1 MQEQSKTGRTI
12 VVITLLIIATLL
24 AAIVVSYMHQQV
36 ISDRDDLET
45 WSNTGKQY
53 PVNIRKPLK
62 MPMVDSGKVDH
73 LGKPVMIRCNNCHD
87 TQKTNML
94 TEDASQLKNFHQK
107 ISFRHKSLKCVSC
120 HNPDN
125 HETLRLADGSSVSFS
140 NVMQL
145 CAQCHGPQYR
155 DYRNGSH
162 GGMNGYWDLSRG
174 PRTRNNCIDCHDP
187 HHPAYPKVM
196 PVFPPKTRAGTTG
209 SNATTP
215 HGKDHAT
222 PAHH

>member
-1 MQEQSKTGRTI
+1 MQEISKSGRII
-12 VVITLLIIATLL
+12 VAITLLIVAALL
-24 AAIVVSYMHQQV
+24 AATVVSFMQKQV

-45 WSNTGKQY
+45 WTPNGKQH
-53 PVNIRKPLK
+53 PVHIRKPE
-62 MPMVDSGKVDH
+62 MPSVDSGKLDRH
-73 LGKPVMIRCNNCHD
+73 GNPVMVRCNNCHD

-94 TEDASQLKNFHQK
+94 TESASQLKGFHQK
-107 ISFRHKSLKCVSC
+107 LSFRHKSLKCVSC
-120 HNPDN
+120 HNPDD
-125 HETLRLADGSSVSFS
+125 HETLRLADGSTVSFP

-209 SNATTP
+209 SGESNA
-215 HGKDHAT
+215 HGK
-222 PAHH
+222 PSGPPQHH